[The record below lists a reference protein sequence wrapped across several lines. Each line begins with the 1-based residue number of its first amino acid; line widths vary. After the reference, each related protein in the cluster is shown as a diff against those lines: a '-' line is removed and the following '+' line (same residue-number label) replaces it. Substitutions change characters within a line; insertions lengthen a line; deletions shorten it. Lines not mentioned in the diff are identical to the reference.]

1 MKYKVDVYRMIKQV
15 LLDIQFERK
24 SVSTLSSTDEVFD
37 DMAINDALLIVIK
50 EINKKIEGSTNG
62 FSAEE

>member
-1 MKYKVDVYRMIKQV
+1 MIKQV